1 MPMIIGLF
9 LWNKLPDEIPTHWN
23 FSGDIDG
30 YSSKGF
36 AVFFPAL
43 FLLATHVLC
52 IFVTMRDPKNEKLA
66 SVINQ
71 IVLWICPAVGVFLS
85 AMIYPAAFEYPVDI
99 NFSMGVMMGIMFTV
113 IGNYLPKCRPNHTIG
128 IRVPWTL
135 SNTQVWNKTHRMAG
149 PLWMIGGIMI
159 LIGTFTGWHQGYV
172 IVAVLV
178 VLGIVPI
185 AYSYLAYRKSER

>member
-1 MPMIIGLF
+1 M
-9 LWNKLPDEIPTHWN
+9 
-23 FSGDIDG
+23 
-30 YSSKGF
+30 
-36 AVFFPAL
+36 
-43 FLLATHVLC
+43 LC
-52 IFVTMRDPKNEKLA
+52 IFATMRDPKNEKLA

-85 AMIYPAAFEYPVDI
+85 AMIYPAAFEYPVDS
-99 NFSMGVMMGIMFTV
+99 NFTMGIMLGVMFTV

-135 SNTQVWNKTHRMAG
+135 SNDEVWNKTHRMAG
-149 PLWMIGGIMI
+149 PLWMVGGIII

-178 VLGIVPI
+178 VLGIVPV
-185 AYSYLAYRKSER
+185 AYSYSAYRKSER